1 MSFFGKLFGA
11 KESID
16 AVGNVVEKTG
26 NALDNLFTSDDERL
40 SHAEIMERINQQ
52 PAEWAHQLNLL
63 NAQDTSWFNS
73 GWRPAL
79 GWVGAIGMFCFFVP
93 QYLLAAVM
101 WTYTC
106 IQANALVPY
115 PINADGLWELVAMLL
130 GGGVLRTVE
139 KANGTAKH

>member
-1 MSFFGKLFGA
+1 MGWFSSLLGA
-11 KESID
+11 KDTVE
-16 AVGNVVEKTG
+16 AVGTAVEKTG

-40 SHAEIMERINQQ
+40 THAEIMERINQQ
-52 PAEWAHQLNLL
+52 PAEWAHQLNML
-63 NAQDTSWFNS
+63 NAQDSSWFNS

-79 GWVGAIGMFCFFVP
+79 GWVGAVGMFCFFVP
-93 QYLLAAVM
+93 QYLLAAGM
-101 WTYTC
+101 WVYAC
-106 IQANALVPY
+106 LQAGVLVPY

>member
-93 QYLLAAVM
+93 QYLLAAAM